1 MHTGREHGN
10 FMGLFFFLKKDS
22 TLKINNEL
30 NSLEF
35 VGRYKCVEMAV
46 KNKYEHFHLLKE

>member
-1 MHTGREHGN
+1 MHTDREHGN